1 MPRATFACIHTTSI
15 SVKYVSC
22 AAVVS
27 SIIHDTWKLTQIR
40 VSHVTRATRNLKTE
54 KASSDTNR
62 HTSHVYGKQIAL
74 NHFKT
79 HPSPILQ
86 KESNSDVKLQ
96 LQTHNEAAKAQD
108 NISTT

>member
-1 MPRATFACIHTTSI
+1 MRMEFTPVQYVAKHKKTGDMPRATFACIHTTSI

-40 VSHVTRATRNLKTE
+40 VSHVTRATRNLKTG

-62 HTSHVYGKQIAL
+62 HTSLVYGYILASMISITAPVVRK
-74 NHFKT
+74 HF
-79 HPSPILQ
+79 LA
-86 KESNSDVKLQ
+86 NKLP
-96 LQTHNEAAKAQD
+96 
-108 NISTT
+108 